1 MVLVQTWREVLHAVV
16 SINVVPALCRGID
29 SAMIEPV
36 HVLAVPKK
44 KRIRKK
50 LMEWERDIPNL
61 STCTYTIDV
70 S

>member
-16 SINVVPALCRGID
+16 SINVVPALRRGID

-36 HVLAVPKK
+36 HVLAVSKK
-44 KRIRKK
+44 KGIRKQ
-50 LMEWERDIPNL
+50 LMEWGRDIPNL